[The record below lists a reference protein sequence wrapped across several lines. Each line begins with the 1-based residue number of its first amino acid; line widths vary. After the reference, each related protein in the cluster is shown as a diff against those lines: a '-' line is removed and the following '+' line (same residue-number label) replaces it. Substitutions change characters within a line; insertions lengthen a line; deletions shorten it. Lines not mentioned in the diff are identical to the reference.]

1 MKAIVFFTI
10 LSFQMVSHYVSQAGI
25 YLVNLNYLYLTF
37 QVARMQVHTIKILM
51 WKKSLYSYFKQTRFT
66 SQIAFCFN

>member
-10 LSFQMVSHYVSQAGI
+10 LAFQMVSHYVSQAGI

-51 WKKSLYSYFKQTRFT
+51 WKKVYTVISSKQDLLPK
-66 SQIAFCFN
+66 